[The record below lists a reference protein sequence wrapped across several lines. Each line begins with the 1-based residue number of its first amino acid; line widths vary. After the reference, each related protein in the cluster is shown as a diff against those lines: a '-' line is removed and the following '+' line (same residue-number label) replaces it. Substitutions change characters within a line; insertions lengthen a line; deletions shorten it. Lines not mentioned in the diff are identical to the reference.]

1 MNNDKSIPAHR
12 KRDYHKQPKLN
23 QYMLLDEQRYIFRGL
38 IMMHFQAQ
46 NYFSRKLKDD
56 RSQKNDSDGGGK
68 N

>member
-1 MNNDKSIPAHR
+1 
-12 KRDYHKQPKLN
+12 
-23 QYMLLDEQRYIFRGL
+23 MLLDEQRYIFRGL